1 MIRVTPQLL
10 AAFIA
15 TFPRNAREAAERDI
29 ATLAVVPRLGM
40 DAKLRAAMLAEPIGL
55 LEYAIRFGTPDSVE
69 LMLKSGAETNA
80 GVPRP
85 LTLVV
90 MTQSCPD
97 IGRIDKLEL
106 LLEADAKPGYV
117 ETAEHVPPTPLIAL
131 ARSKIAGM
139 QRYWIARA
147 LLAAGASVRT
157 ANEYE
162 GRVLARLLT
171 ELRAIETILDALTPD
186 EQEASKAD
194 PGHFDG
200 LVAAVWSNASAHALE
215 RLVVVKKELRLPL
228 ALDPTDAL
236 IGLAQRIADN
246 PVTPSQSQCIKLLLA
261 DGAEIQKLR
270 DGTSAFEA
278 CLEYE
283 NHELAEIFLEAG
295 AKPDRA
301 SVPELV
307 FELMR
312 RQGLPQR
319 AKVRQAAPMAAPT
332 HMAVDSLDLLCSG
345 IAALEACAP
354 AEIASLSSDHADA
367 MQALARRLRAMAN
380 RLEPTAATLQRR

>member
-15 TFPRNAREAAERDI
+15 TFPGEARAAVEQDI
-29 ATLAVVPRLGM
+29 DTLAVVPRLGM
-40 DAKLRAAMLAEPIGL
+40 DAKLRVAALPEPIGL
-55 LEYAIRFGTPDSVE
+55 LEYAIRFGAPESVE
-69 LMLKSGAETNA
+69 LLLQAGADANV

-85 LTLVV
+85 LTLVT

-97 IGRIDKLEL
+97 DGRIDKLEL
-106 LLEADAKPGYV
+106 LLQAEAKPGYI
-117 ETAEHVPPTPLIAL
+117 ETTEHLPPTPMIAL

-139 QRYWIARA
+139 QRYWMARA

-157 ANEYE
+157 TNEYE

-171 ELRAIETILDALTPD
+171 ELRAIETIVDALTPD
-186 EQEASKAD
+186 EQEASKTD
-194 PGHFDG
+194 PTHFDG
-200 LVAAVWSNASAHALE
+200 LVAAALSSASARALE
-215 RLVVVKKELRLPL
+215 RLIVVKKELRLPI

-236 IGLAQRIADN
+236 IRLVQRIADN
-246 PVTPSQSQCIKLLLA
+246 PVTPSQNDCITLLLSE
-261 DGAEIQKLR
+261 GAEIQKLR
-270 DGTSAFEA
+270 SGTSAFEA
-278 CLEYE
+278 CLDFE

-295 AKPDRA
+295 AKPEQA
-301 SVPELV
+301 SSPELV

-319 AKVRQAAPMAAPT
+319 PKVRPASSMAAP
-332 HMAVDSLDLLCSG
+332 ANRAINSLDLLCSG

-354 AEIASLSSDHADA
+354 ADIALLSTDHAAA

-380 RLEPTAATLQRR
+380 RLEPTAATLPRR

>member
-15 TFPRNAREAAERDI
+15 TFPREARAAAEQDI

-40 DAKLRAAMLAEPIGL
+40 DAKLRCAALSEPIGL
-55 LEYAIRFGTPDSVE
+55 LEYAIRFGAPQSVD
-69 LMLKSGAETNA
+69 LLLKSGADTNA

-90 MTQSCPD
+90 MTQSCAD
-97 IGRIDKLEL
+97 DGRIDKLEL
-106 LLEADAKPGYV
+106 LLQADAKPGFV

-131 ARSKIAGM
+131 ARSKITGM
-139 QRYWIARA
+139 QRYWAARA

-162 GRVLARLLT
+162 ARVLGRLLT

-186 EQEASKAD
+186 EQAASKT
-194 PGHFDG
+194 GLLHFNG
-200 LVAAVWSNASAHALE
+200 LVAAVLSNSSARAFE
-215 RLVVVKKELRLPL
+215 RLIVVKKELRLPVT
-228 ALDPTDAL
+228 LDPTDAL

-246 PVTPSQSQCIKLLLA
+246 PVTPSQIDCIKLLLG

-270 DGTSAFEA
+270 NGTSAFEA
-278 CLEYE
+278 CLDFE
-283 NHELAEIFLEAG
+283 NHELAEVFLEAG
-295 AKPDRA
+295 AKPERA
-301 SVPELV
+301 SSPELV

-312 RQGLPQR
+312 RQGLPQGR
-319 AKVRQAAPMAAPT
+319 KARPAPPIAAPP
-332 HMAVDSLDLLCSG
+332 HKAVNSLDLLCSG

-354 AEIASLSSDHADA
+354 ADIASLSTDHADA

-380 RLEPTAATLQRR
+380 RLEPTATTLQRR